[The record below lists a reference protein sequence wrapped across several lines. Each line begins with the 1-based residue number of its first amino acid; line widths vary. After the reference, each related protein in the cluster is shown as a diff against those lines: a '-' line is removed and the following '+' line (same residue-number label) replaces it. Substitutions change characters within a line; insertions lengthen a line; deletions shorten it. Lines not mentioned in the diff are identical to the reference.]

1 MVAPTL
7 RRWLKSSARSLLT
20 SQSLADN
27 AVMRGYV
34 GRPESQ
40 SHREATSILQSIL
53 ALYAIEPAWALEKAA
68 PAPRYGRSSSGGL
81 PGDLAYDHRFGIDV
95 NEDSV
100 PALMAV
106 LSSLNPR
113 AVSDGYRDGLA
124 PALRAIES
132 YLLNLEY
139 DTAVNVGMKR
149 TMNRMK

>member
-7 RRWLKSSARSLLT
+7 RRWLKSSARCLL
-20 SQSLADN
+20 SAQGLADN

-34 GRPESQ
+34 GRPENQ
-40 SHREATSILQSIL
+40 SHKEATSILQSIL
-53 ALYAIEPAWALEKAA
+53 ALYAIEPAWAFEKAS
-68 PAPRYGRSSSGGL
+68 PVPRYGRSVSNGL

-124 PALRAIES
+124 PALRAMQSHLIT
-132 YLLNLEY
+132 LEY
-139 DTAVNVGMKR
+139 DTALNIGLKR